1 MWALL
6 NPRVWLAAGLF
17 ALLAATHFAAYRSG
31 KSSVRAQWDA
41 AKVQQLV
48 ATQKAE
54 NDNRK
59 IESKRAE
66 ASANAVA
73 AATKKEAVLRSDG
86 VAVAAELGRLRNTVS
101 ATGLRLPTQS
111 ASACVVA
118 ASTGN
123 ELLAECAAALTEL
136 AEKADRHANDAV
148 MLLEAWPQ

>member
-1 MWALL
+1 M
-6 NPRVWLAAGLF
+6 WLAAGLF
-17 ALLAATHFAAYRSG
+17 ALLALTHFAAYRGG

-48 ATQKAE
+48 AAQKAE

-59 IESKRAE
+59 IESKRAGD
-66 ASANAVA
+66 SANAVA
-73 AATKKEAVLRSDG
+73 AATKKGAVLRSDG
-86 VAVAAELGRLRNTVS
+86 VAAAVELGRLRNTVS
-101 ATGLRLPTQS
+101 ATGLRLPTQP